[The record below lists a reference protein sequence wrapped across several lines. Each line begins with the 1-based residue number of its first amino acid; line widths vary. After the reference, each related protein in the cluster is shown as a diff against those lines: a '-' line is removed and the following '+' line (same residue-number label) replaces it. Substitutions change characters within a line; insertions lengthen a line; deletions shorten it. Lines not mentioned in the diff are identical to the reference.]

1 MENLEKIKC
10 LVCDIDLTATSNT
23 ICLQKLTKHITRY
36 HNLSQKEYYDRYIL
50 DGDVPKC
57 SCGCGNETRIKKW
70 KYDKYYKDH
79 KNKIKSDDD
88 VIYKIK
94 KGLEKNNNL
103 SNRLNR
109 LKYNIDDFIYWYD
122 CFINM
127 KYNLTELEQISS
139 IDKRTIKRYWEELKI
154 IDLEEYKRTSKKHKG
169 STKKRADIIKKK
181 VDGDILFQIYEFI
194 KINNQKFTLNEL
206 IDKFDIK
213 YSKNVVYK
221 RLKDNFSDVDEYLKY
236 GNSSNPEIEFYNVI
250 RYFFGKNANKQFK
263 LENKVYDIILYNKI
277 LIEFDG
283 TYWHSLAKNV
293 ENDKLKDEIARR
305 NNYIMFR
312 VKDTESN
319 SIEILN
325 KLKKIIDKYV
335 KI

>member
-1 MENLEKIKC
+1 
-10 LVCDIDLTATSNT
+10 
-23 ICLQKLTKHITRY
+23 
-36 HNLSQKEYYDRYIL
+36 
-50 DGDVPKC
+50 
-57 SCGCGNETRIKKW
+57 
-70 KYDKYYKDH
+70 
-79 KNKIKSDDD
+79 
-88 VIYKIK
+88 
-94 KGLEKNNNL
+94 
-103 SNRLNR
+103 
-109 LKYNIDDFIYWYD
+109 
-122 CFINM
+122 M
-127 KYNLTELEQISS
+127 KYNLTELEEISS

-213 YSKNVVYK
+213 YSKNVVHK

-236 GNSSNPEIEFYNVI
+236 GNSSNTEIEFYNVI

>member
-1 MENLEKIKC
+1 
-10 LVCDIDLTATSNT
+10 
-23 ICLQKLTKHITRY
+23 
-36 HNLSQKEYYDRYIL
+36 
-50 DGDVPKC
+50 
-57 SCGCGNETRIKKW
+57 
-70 KYDKYYKDH
+70 
-79 KNKIKSDDD
+79 
-88 VIYKIK
+88 
-94 KGLEKNNNL
+94 
-103 SNRLNR
+103 
-109 LKYNIDDFIYWYD
+109 
-122 CFINM
+122 M
-127 KYNLTELEQISS
+127 KYNLTELEEISS

-169 STKKRADIIKKK
+169 STKKSADIIKKK

-213 YSKNVVYK
+213 YSKNVVHK

-236 GNSSNPEIEFYNVI
+236 GNSSNTEIEFYNVI

>member
-1 MENLEKIKC
+1 
-10 LVCDIDLTATSNT
+10 
-23 ICLQKLTKHITRY
+23 
-36 HNLSQKEYYDRYIL
+36 
-50 DGDVPKC
+50 
-57 SCGCGNETRIKKW
+57 
-70 KYDKYYKDH
+70 
-79 KNKIKSDDD
+79 
-88 VIYKIK
+88 
-94 KGLEKNNNL
+94 
-103 SNRLNR
+103 
-109 LKYNIDDFIYWYD
+109 
-122 CFINM
+122 M
-127 KYNLTELEQISS
+127 KYNLTELEEISS

-181 VDGDILFQIYEFI
+181 IDGDILFQIYEFI

-236 GNSSNPEIEFYNVI
+236 GNSSNSEIEFYNVI